1 MTNRPTPAPPG
12 ARTGD
17 EEVGK
22 SVRNGASRR
31 DHVRQV
37 VSRLRRLA
45 EQRGL
50 EGIVLSGPAAVAW
63 ATGGMNTAIDRALPV
78 DMVWVAISEGAQ
90 LLVTTEVELPR
101 ILADSDPAASDFSVV
116 AVPWYDPE
124 AFVATSAG
132 RLGAAAANLGSDG
145 HPAFG
150 VDLSDDL
157 VISRM
162 ALTDFG
168 REALRC
174 LGRDTAH
181 ALEVALKS
189 WRPGVSDRE
198 VQAEMVRQLEL
209 TGAEAVVAIVA
220 GDERAGELRHPLALG
235 IPAYERMMAVIVSRR
250 GGLNVAAT
258 RFVAEK
264 PASAE
269 LAEKFRAVRQIEATV
284 LRACSPGATYGGV
297 TLRLVEAYA
306 EVGHPEA
313 WREHWQGGPIGYGTR
328 EFELAPGFEESAF
341 WPLEVAPGHALA
353 WNPSLSGGAKVEDT
367 FLVTKDGLTC
377 VTSPIDWPTEEVEG
391 FSDPRPAV
399 LVRSEEGDN
408 K

>member
-1 MTNRPTPAPPG
+1 MTSRSTSATG
-12 ARTGD
+12 RATAGD
-17 EEVGK
+17 EEMG
-22 SVRNGASRR
+22 RGLRDGASRP

-37 VSRLRRLA
+37 VGRLRRLA

-78 DMVWVAISEGAQ
+78 DMVWVALSEEAQ
-90 LLVTTEVELPR
+90 LLVTTEVEHPR
-101 ILADSDPAASDFSVV
+101 IVADCDPAASGFSVL

-124 AFVATSAG
+124 AFVATCVA
-132 RLGAAAANLGSDG
+132 RLGAEPANVGSDG

-168 REALRC
+168 QEGLRW
-174 LGRDTAH
+174 LGRDTTH
-181 ALEVALKS
+181 ALEAALKS
-189 WRPGVSDRE
+189 WRPGVTDRE

-209 TGAEAVVAIVA
+209 TGAEAVVALVA
-220 GDERAGELRHPLALG
+220 GDERVGDLRHPLALG
-235 IPAYERMMAVIVSRR
+235 LPAYERMMAVIVSRR

-258 RFVAEK
+258 RFVADK

-269 LAEKFRAVRQIEATV
+269 LAERFRAVRQIEAAV
-284 LRACSPGATYGGV
+284 LRACSPGATYGEA

-328 EFELAPGFEESAF
+328 EFELAPGFEQSAF
-341 WPLEVAPGHALA
+341 WSLEVAPGHALA

-367 FLVTKDGLTC
+367 FLVTTEGLEC
-377 VTSPIDWPTEEVEG
+377 VTSPIDWPIEHVEG
-391 FSDPRPAV
+391 FSEPRPAV
-399 LVRSEEGDN
+399 LVRAGEGAR